1 MLFYIEVWF
10 VDLTA
15 GGRMTVLEIL
25 GKRLADLRVRKGW
38 SQYELARKAGVGQPT
53 IWRLEKGRKK
63 QVDVVIVRRLA
74 KALGVGV
81 DYLVG
86 TDDPE
91 VERKPAAVAE
101 VGA

>member
-1 MLFYIEVWF
+1 
-10 VDLTA
+10 
-15 GGRMTVLEIL
+15 MTVLELL
-25 GKRLADLRVRKGW
+25 GKRIADLRGRKGW
-38 SQYELARKAGVGQPT
+38 SQNELAHRAGVGQPT
-53 IWRLEKGRKK
+53 IWRLEKGHKK

-86 TDDPE
+86 TDEPD
-91 VERKPAAVAE
+91 VEIKPAGVAL